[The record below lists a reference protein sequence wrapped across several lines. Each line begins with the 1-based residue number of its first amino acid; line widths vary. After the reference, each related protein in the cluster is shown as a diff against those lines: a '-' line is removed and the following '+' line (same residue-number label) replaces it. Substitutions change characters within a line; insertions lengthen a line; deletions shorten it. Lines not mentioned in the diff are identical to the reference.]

1 MPEKNDASRYCADYY
16 EEFNK
21 KLPCIKIGY
30 QVISKIPAAFVSG
43 LRASVLRYV
52 LATCW
57 GKYFIYCYKYFRY
70 CSKYLAYC
78 SRYPGEI
85 ANISSQVF
93 NISFIYINISFRRHS
108 FPNIFK
114 NISLQAYLIS
124 FIDINIRNIYIN
136 ISFRD
141 FHQSFSDT
149 F

>member
-1 MPEKNDASRYCADYY
+1 MLADTALITTKNLTKSYHASKSGIR
-16 EEFNK
+16 
-21 KLPCIKIGY
+21 
-30 QVISKIPAAFVSG
+30 VSSKIPATFMSG

-78 SRYPGEI
+78 SKYPGEI
-85 ANISSQVF
+85 ANFPSQGS
-93 NISFIYINISFRRHS
+93 NISFIYINISFRRHF
-108 FPNIFK
+108 FPKTFK
-114 NISLQAYLIS
+114 NISLQVYLIS

-141 FHQSFSDT
+141 FRQSFSDT